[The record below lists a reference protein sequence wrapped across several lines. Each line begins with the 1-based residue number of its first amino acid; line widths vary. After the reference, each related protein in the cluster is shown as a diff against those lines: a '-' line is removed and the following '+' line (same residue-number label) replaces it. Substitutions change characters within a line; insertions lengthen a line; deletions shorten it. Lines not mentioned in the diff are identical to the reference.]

1 MKRSLAHTVWE
12 CKYHIVWVPKNRR
25 KIIYGKLR
33 KEIGFILRR
42 LCQYKGNKVL
52 EGNRSYSNMTLMK
65 GGSHECERR

>member
-42 LCQYKGNKVL
+42 LCQYKEIKVL
-52 EGNRSYSNMTLMK
+52 EGSPFKVVLLSFSTCNKFSS
-65 GGSHECERR
+65 